1 VSKGHVAA
9 THRVVQA
16 ASGHTSALREA
27 LQLLWSVADRYAK
40 RRLLLAVA
48 LVAAAAL
55 LAALTP
61 IALKFAIDALPGSD
75 GAVSFLAPV
84 SFVLL
89 YVVGQYLVRAFTEL
103 RQLMHGQ
110 GEQRVRRHIGQR
122 LFEHLLRLPMRFHL
136 ERKTG
141 AMGQTAE
148 QGLRGYQL
156 LLHHLVFTILPV
168 TVEFIAVA
176 VVLVHLDHTA
186 YLVILGLA
194 AIAYV
199 AAFQRG
205 AAEVQGPARSLSI
218 AHIEAHAVLTDSLL
232 NYETVKYFD
241 AEPVVSNRYDRAL
254 DKTESAWRQFLR
266 RRATN
271 GLLVATIFACS
282 LAASLVFAA
291 REVARG
297 GMTIGDFVLINS
309 YVVRLVQPLEMLGY
323 AVRDVSQSLAFLQKL
338 LDLFREKT
346 ELDPARFAARSDD
359 MRGELAFESV
369 TFSYLDSRPVLQ
381 NVSFCVPAGRTIA
394 VVGVSGSGKS
404 SLIRLL
410 FRLYEPNAG
419 RILLDGTPIS
429 QLPMS
434 TVRRAIA
441 VVPQDTVLF
450 HDTIASNIGF
460 GRSGASRA
468 EIEDAA
474 RIAHL
479 HDFIM
484 QMPEQ
489 YETVVGERG
498 LKLSGGE
505 RQRVAIARAA
515 LKRPRIFVFDEATSS
530 LDSKTEREILRNLLE
545 ISSKSTT
552 LVIAHRLSTVV
563 HADEIVVLH
572 EGRIVERGTHNQ
584 LRVAN
589 GHYAALWQAQQ
600 GAPAA
605 RTNMTMP
612 MTSADLWVGR
622 TDD

>member
-1 VSKGHVAA
+1 VSPDHA
-9 THRVVQA
+9 TVTYSARRRLRGDA
-16 ASGHTSALREA
+16 FALREA
-27 LQLLWSVADRYAK
+27 LRLLWSVADRYAK
-40 RRLLLAVA
+40 RRLLLALS

-61 IALKFAIDALPGSD
+61 IALKV
-75 GAVSFLAPV
+75 AVDELSRTAGDRSLSPPIV
-84 SFVLL
+84 SMLL
-89 YVVGQYLVRAFTEL
+89 YVVGQYLGRAFTEL

-205 AAEVQGPARSLSI
+205 AAEVQGPARTLST

-241 AEPVVSNRYDRAL
+241 AEPVVSSRYEQAL
-254 DKTESAWRQFLR
+254 GNTESAWRQFLR
-266 RRATN
+266 RRTAN

-282 LAASLVFAA
+282 LGASLVFAS
-291 REVARG
+291 REVVRG

-338 LDLFREKT
+338 LDLFREKP
-346 ELDPARFAARSDD
+346 ELDLASSAGRSDD
-359 MRGELAFESV
+359 MRGELAFENV
-369 TFSYLDSRPVLQ
+369 TFSYLDKRAVLQ
-381 NVSFCVPAGRTIA
+381 NVSFRVPAGRTVA

-410 FRLYEPNAG
+410 FRLYEPNDG
-419 RILLDGTPIS
+419 RILLDGVPIS
-429 QLPMS
+429 ELSLS

-450 HDTIASNIGF
+450 HDTIARNIGF
-460 GRSGASRA
+460 GRFGASRA
-468 EIEDAA
+468 EIEEAA

-484 QMPEQ
+484 EMPDQ

-515 LKRPRIFVFDEATSS
+515 LKRPRIYVFDEATSS
-530 LDSKTEREILRNLLE
+530 LDSRTEREILRNLLE
-545 ISSKSTT
+545 ISSKCTT

-563 HADEIVVLH
+563 HADEIIVLNQ
-572 EGRIVERGTHNQ
+572 GRVVERGNHEA
-584 LRVAN
+584 LKARKGA
-589 GHYAALWQAQQ
+589 YAALWQAQQ
-600 GAPAA
+600 GAPIA
-605 RTNMTMP
+605 
-612 MTSADLWVGR
+612 G
-622 TDD
+622 